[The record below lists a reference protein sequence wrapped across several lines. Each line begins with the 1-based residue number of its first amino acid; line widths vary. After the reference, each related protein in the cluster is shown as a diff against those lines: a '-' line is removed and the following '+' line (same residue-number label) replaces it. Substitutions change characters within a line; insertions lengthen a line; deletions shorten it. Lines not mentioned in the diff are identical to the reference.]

1 MSVGVDLV
9 RISRFENKSD
19 HFIKRILGAE
29 EYKEY
34 LSIDDNK
41 KTTYLASRFA
51 FKEAYFKL
59 SGDIRYL
66 SYQLL
71 NDNKGK
77 PYCLE
82 DSSIQV
88 SLSHEDDY
96 LIVIAFKI

>member
-19 HFIKRILGAE
+19 HFIKRILGSE

-59 SGDIRYL
+59 SGDIQYL

-71 NDNKGK
+71 NDCKGK

-96 LIVIAFKI
+96 LIVIAFKM